1 MKAKPP
7 SKPKTHL
14 HLHQEEP
21 QNPSGFSF
29 AIARIAVSQICQSVG
44 YKATQLSALN
54 ALTVVA
60 TKYLEAIAK
69 SASSLANT
77 SNRTQSNLLDLTLAL
92 HHLVTLHTS
101 TLFSISSSGG
111 IIRELADFVSFH
123 DEIPFAK
130 PIPRPQITSIPSRA
144 SSSCSCSSSFS
155 HVPKWLPKFPDSVI
169 SCSVNERKCGERLW
183 EDSVLGGGGIETECS
198 TSTSDVIEQEKL
210 KEGKLELD
218 LERTGKVR
226 FRITTTRGR
235 GGGGGGRGLRRV
247 CREEKGVCW
256 NHHNHHYNNKNIT
269 NNSTNDDDV
278 LDDDGDDQSNGIFY
292 DEGLKKSGLKRKR
305 R

>member
-14 HLHQEEP
+14 HLNQEEP
-21 QNPSGFSF
+21 QNPSEFSF

-44 YKATQLSALN
+44 YEATQLSALN

-77 SNRTQSNLLDLTLAL
+77 SYRTQSNLLDLTLAL

-111 IIRELADFVSFH
+111 GIIRDLADFVSFH

-130 PIPRPQITSIPSRA
+130 PIPRPQITSIPSWA
-144 SSSCSCSSSFS
+144 TSSSSSFS
-155 HVPKWLPKFPDSVI
+155 HVPKWLPRFPDSVI

-183 EDSVLGGGGIETECS
+183 EDSALGGGGIETECS
-198 TSTSDVIEQEKL
+198 TSYSNVIEQEKL

-235 GGGGGGRGLRRV
+235 GGGGGGGGLRRV
-247 CREEKGVCW
+247 CREEKRVCW
-256 NHHNHHYNNKNIT
+256 NHHYNNKNIT
-269 NNSTNDDDV
+269 NNSINDDDV
-278 LDDDGDDQSNGIFY
+278 LDDDDDQSNGIFD
-292 DEGLKKSGLKRKR
+292 DEGLKKSGSKRKR

>member
-14 HLHQEEP
+14 LLHQEEP
-21 QNPSGFSF
+21 QNPSEFSF

-60 TKYLEAIAK
+60 TKYLQAIAK

-92 HHLVTLHTS
+92 HNLVTLHTS
-101 TLFSISSSGG
+101 TLFSISSSRG
-111 IIRELADFVSFH
+111 IIRDLADFVSSH

-130 PIPRPQITSIPSRA
+130 PIPRPQITSIPSWA
-144 SSSCSCSSSFS
+144 SFSSFS

-183 EDSVLGGGGIETECS
+183 EDLVLGGGGIETECS
-198 TSTSDVIEQEKL
+198 TSTSNVIEQEKL

-226 FRITTTRGR
+226 FRITTTSGR
-235 GGGGGGRGLRRV
+235 GGAGLRRV
-247 CREEKGVCW
+247 CREEKRVCW
-256 NHHNHHYNNKNIT
+256 NHHNHHYSYKNIT
-269 NNSTNDDDV
+269 NNSLNDDD
-278 LDDDGDDQSNGIFY
+278 DDDDDDQSNGIFD
-292 DEGLKKSGLKRKR
+292 DEGLKKSGFKRKR
-305 R
+305 RW

>member
-1 MKAKPP
+1 MKARPP
-7 SKPKTHL
+7 SKPKAHL
-14 HLHQEEP
+14 HLHQQEP
-21 QNPSGFSF
+21 QNPSEFSF

-111 IIRELADFVSFH
+111 IIRDLADFVSFN

-130 PIPRPQITSIPSRA
+130 PIPRPQITSIPSWAA
-144 SSSCSCSSSFS
+144 SSSSFS
-155 HVPKWLPKFPDSVI
+155 HVPKWLPRFPDSVI
-169 SCSVNERKCGERLW
+169 SCSVKERKCGERLW
-183 EDSVLGGGGIETECS
+183 EDSVLGGGGIEIECS
-198 TSTSDVIEQEKL
+198 TSTSNVIEQEKL

-235 GGGGGGRGLRRV
+235 GRGGGGLRRV
-247 CREEKGVCW
+247 CREEKRVCR
-256 NHHNHHYNNKNIT
+256 NHHNHHYNSKNIT
-269 NNSTNDDDV
+269 NNSINDDDV
-278 LDDDGDDQSNGIFY
+278 LDDDDQSNGIFD
-292 DEGLKKSGLKRKR
+292 DEGLKKSGFKRKR

>member
-21 QNPSGFSF
+21 QNPSEFSF
-29 AIARIAVSQICQSVG
+29 AIPKIAVSQICQSVG

-54 ALTVVA
+54 ALTMVA

-77 SNRTQSNLLDLTLAL
+77 SNCTQSNLLDLTLAL

-101 TLFSISSSGG
+101 TLFSISFSRGG
-111 IIRELADFVSFH
+111 IIRDLADFVSFN

-130 PIPRPQITSIPSRA
+130 PIPRLQITSIPSWTSSF
-144 SSSCSCSSSFS
+144 SSSSSSS
-155 HVPKWLPKFPDSVI
+155 HVPKWLPKFLDSVI

-183 EDSVLGGGGIETECS
+183 EDSVLGGRGFGL
-198 TSTSDVIEQEKL
+198 V
-210 KEGKLELD
+210 D
-218 LERTGKVR
+218 LLL
-226 FRITTTRGR
+226 
-235 GGGGGGRGLRRV
+235 GL
-247 CREEKGVCW
+247 
-256 NHHNHHYNNKNIT
+256 
-269 NNSTNDDDV
+269 
-278 LDDDGDDQSNGIFY
+278 
-292 DEGLKKSGLKRKR
+292 
-305 R
+305 

>member
-1 MKAKPP
+1 MKAKFP

-21 QNPSGFSF
+21 QNPSEFSF
-29 AIARIAVSQICQSVG
+29 AIARIAVSQICQPMG

-101 TLFSISSSGG
+101 SLFSISSSGG
-111 IIRELADFVSFH
+111 GIIRDLADFVSFN
-123 DEIPFAK
+123 DGIPFAK
-130 PIPRPQITSIPSRA
+130 PIPGPQITSIPSWA
-144 SSSCSCSSSFS
+144 SSSSS
-155 HVPKWLPKFPDSVI
+155 HVPKWLPRFPGSVI

-183 EDSVLGGGGIETECS
+183 EDLVLGGGGTVWS
-198 TSTSDVIEQEKL
+198 
-210 KEGKLELD
+210 
-218 LERTGKVR
+218 
-226 FRITTTRGR
+226 
-235 GGGGGGRGLRRV
+235 
-247 CREEKGVCW
+247 
-256 NHHNHHYNNKNIT
+256 
-269 NNSTNDDDV
+269 
-278 LDDDGDDQSNGIFY
+278 
-292 DEGLKKSGLKRKR
+292 
-305 R
+305 